1 MQGVSNFMSSSELPV
16 EQGSV
21 RGAKQG
27 AHGSPHHPD
36 MTTAKACLR
45 VSAYPSQA
53 GAICPMAD
61 SLLLTL
67 LVGHCFSPRVSF
79 AQCQCRR
86 PRTNPDS
93 GGVHHNSVPC
103 LQDSSF
109 LARPQFLL
117 AAKSE
122 AL

>member
-1 MQGVSNFMSSSELPV
+1 MSSSELPM

-36 MTTAKACLR
+36 MTAAKACLR
-45 VSAYPSQA
+45 VSGQA
-53 GAICPMAD
+53 GAISPMAD

-79 AQCQCRR
+79 AQCQGRR